1 YLREEFASALVI
13 YRARPRC
20 VPSSPGR
27 NYRGSRG
34 EFRDWKAI
42 WWVLGSVARN
52 SGFGGRGFGGGIR
65 VRRDDHKEEPEGGHA
80 DPEAAESFS
89 LEVLGAVAIAA
100 ALGFPHVALGFG
112 RWLGGEDAAGAAD
125 AMAASWCSEVSCC
138 SGEMDSVSWNGR
150 IRERERTREAPPPV
164 VRTSRGL
171 AQMLPSRFND
181 SVLIDPWKKEKP

>member
-1 YLREEFASALVI
+1 MPTLK
-13 YRARPRC
+13 RC
-20 VPSSPGR
+20 NAEVTVGD
-27 NYRGSRG
+27 G
-34 EFRDWKAI
+34 D
-42 WWVLGSVARN
+42 
-52 SGFGGRGFGGGIR
+52 GGGK
-65 VRRDDHKEEPEGGHA
+65 RRKRR
-80 DPEAAESFS
+80 SR
-89 LEVLGAVAIAA
+89 
-100 ALGFPHVALGFG
+100 FPHVALGFG

-125 AMAASWCSEVSCC
+125 ALAASWCSEVSCC